1 MPEDKLHDCYIW
13 HIITL
18 AKLKCKLKELKG
30 ENFGKANTTKQK

>member
-30 ENFGKANTTKQK
+30 DILNV